1 MNQTSNQEGNE
12 KSWHFET
19 QCLLK
24 PKLLEKK
31 NNKMSSI
38 SVTDTELLNNQV
50 WYLDKGWLVHLN
62 QAHCVV

>member
-19 QCLLK
+19 QCLFK

-31 NNKMSSI
+31 
-38 SVTDTELLNNQV
+38 
-50 WYLDKGWLVHLN
+50 
-62 QAHCVV
+62 